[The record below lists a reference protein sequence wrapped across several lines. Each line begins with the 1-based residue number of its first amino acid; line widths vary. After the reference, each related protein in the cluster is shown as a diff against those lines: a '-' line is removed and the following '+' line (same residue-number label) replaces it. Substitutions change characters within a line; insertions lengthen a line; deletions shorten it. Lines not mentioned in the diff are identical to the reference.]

1 LKIYQ
6 VQKNTITPKFGLR
19 FFSLQDKREKNLK
32 KKRLSHVTFTTWHP
46 TLKALFSLTSQEKI
60 KTLSHVY
67 RLEVDSEHDAR
78 DLIIMIS
85 FTSQQFKH
93 LSERDVSKKI
103 QD

>member
-1 LKIYQ
+1 LD
-6 VQKNTITPKFGLR
+6 LD

-32 KKRLSHVTFTTWHP
+32 KGLSHVTFTTWHP

-60 KTLSHVY
+60 KTQSHVY

>member
-1 LKIYQ
+1 LDLD
-6 VQKNTITPKFGLR
+6 F
-19 FFSLQDKREKNLK
+19 FFSPRQKRKESEK
-32 KKRLSHVTFTTWHP
+32 KKRFSHVTFTTWHP